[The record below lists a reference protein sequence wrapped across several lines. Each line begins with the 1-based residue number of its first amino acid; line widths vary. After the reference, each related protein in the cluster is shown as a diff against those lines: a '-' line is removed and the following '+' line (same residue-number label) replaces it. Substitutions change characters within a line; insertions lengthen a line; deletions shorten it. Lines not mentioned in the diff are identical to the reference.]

1 MFNAGPWSLLFPQ
14 VLHYVLLCLV
24 NPARG
29 GDGHRGLSPEAGR
42 LDIYPMS
49 TSMAME
55 KFKPGRGPR
64 GTAAPSHPV
73 PKDLNSEGLPLLK
86 AVRVFLLICDSKI
99 LYILFIRPESL
110 RTLRVVC
117 PLQQRSLSPN
127 SKAERKECIVLMREE
142 NESNIGAAHVS
153 TVASHSLAS
162 LKEMNGQHLLINL
175 ICCCE
180 KNS

>member
-1 MFNAGPWSLLFPQ
+1 
-14 VLHYVLLCLV
+14 
-24 NPARG
+24 
-29 GDGHRGLSPEAGR
+29 
-42 LDIYPMS
+42 MS

-55 KFKPGRGPR
+55 EFKAGRGSR
-64 GTAAPSHPV
+64 GSAAPSHPV

-86 AVRVFLLICDSKI
+86 AVRDFLLTCDIKI

-117 PLQQRSLSPN
+117 PPQQRSLPPN
-127 SKAERKECIVLMREE
+127 SKAEGKECTVLMREE
-142 NESNIGAAHVS
+142 NERNISAAHVS

-175 ICCCE
+175 ICC
-180 KNS
+180 

>member
-1 MFNAGPWSLLFPQ
+1 MFNAGPWSLFFPQ

-29 GDGHRGLSPEAGR
+29 GDGHRGLPPEAGR
-42 LDIYPMS
+42 LDICSTS

-55 KFKPGRGPR
+55 ELKAGRGPR
-64 GTAAPSHPV
+64 GSAAPSHPV

-86 AVRVFLLICDSKI
+86 AVRIFLLTCDIKI
-99 LYILFIRPESL
+99 LYSLFIRPESL
-110 RTLRVVC
+110 RTLRAVC
-117 PLQQRSLSPN
+117 PPQQRSLPPN
-127 SKAERKECIVLMREE
+127 SKAEGKECIVLMREE
-142 NESNIGAAHVS
+142 NESNIGAAHVG
-153 TVASHSLAS
+153 TAASHSLAS